1 MALFESSLVTV
12 MGDVEPD
19 SISNCEVGPLVP
31 FVLVSVP
38 LVTFSS
44 DEKTDD
50 CPVLLE
56 LTVQICDCCC
66 CCCAAARMPDSE
78 FCCGF
83 VPTVGGG
90 PFLLEEPP
98 NALTSTV
105 ARSDALPFCTR

>member
-19 SISNCEVGPLVP
+19 SMSNCETGAVVPPGPVSVP
-31 FVLVSVP
+31 FV
-38 LVTFSS
+38 TASS

-56 LTVQICDCCC
+56 LLFICDCCCCC

-90 PFLLEEPP
+90 PFLLDEPP
-98 NALTSTV
+98 SAL
-105 ARSDALPFCTR
+105 